1 MKDAGEIVRRLAE
14 LAYRKNRGLPPDM
27 LLAKGYICEIEE
39 IQEALREAGLVEVL
53 EAGQQMRNE
62 IVADVL
68 ADCQWSAHVYEKNWD
83 AAMTRLAGEGSGNGR
98 D

>member
-1 MKDAGEIVRRLAE
+1 MKDAGEIVKGLATRLARKVRQGE
-14 LAYRKNRGLPPDM
+14 SFDAACLAG
-27 LLAKGYICEIEE
+27 
-39 IQEALREAGLVEVL
+39 LREAGLVEVL